1 MPKFQIPYL
10 IISRK
15 KFEAEVS
22 IRAMEACE
30 QVISEMGAELHD
42 DLIQKLS
49 ALRLHIDKIERFS
62 SSPSETQAIAGQMQH
77 DFQNVS
83 EAVRKISR
91 RLLHVRMEDDSFET
105 GIERLCQSLN
115 TSGAFRIQS
124 TFEGIPKKIAIG
136 TEIHLGRMIQEL
148 VQNALRHSSAWHV
161 WIRVK
166 WEPERLVVE
175 VEDDGAGFAKIPEF
189 ISTLEKK
196 HNTLRMRS
204 RAIGARINYTQGQK
218 GLLATILYPYDA
230 SK

>member
-1 MPKFQIPYL
+1 MPKFQMPYL

-15 KFEAEVS
+15 KFEAEIS

-42 DLIQKLS
+42 DLIHKLS
-49 ALRLHIDKIERFS
+49 VLRLHIDTIERFS
-62 SSPSETQAIAGQMQH
+62 STRTIAGQMQL
-77 DFQNVS
+77 DLNNAC
-83 EAVRKISR
+83 EAVRRIAR
-91 RLLHVRMEDDSFET
+91 RMLHVRMEDDSFEK
-105 GIERLCQSLN
+105 GIERLCRSLN
-115 TSGAFRIQS
+115 TSGALRIQPS
-124 TFEGIPKKIAIG
+124 FEGIPKKIAIK

-161 WIRVK
+161 WVRIK
-166 WEPERLVVE
+166 WEPARLVVE

-204 RAIGARINYTQGQK
+204 LAIGAGITYAQGPK